1 MSPNGAAA
9 AAVPCPGLRA
19 RRVKGRQRRGLAAA
33 RTGVE
38 ERRRGLAAAVDVL
51 ERARGSAGGGLS
63 EGEEDDMW
71 ARG

>member
-33 RTGVE
+33 
-38 ERRRGLAAAVDVL
+38 VDVL

-63 EGEEDDMW
+63 EGEEDDRW

>member
-1 MSPNGAAA
+1 MDL
-9 AAVPCPGLRA
+9 PCPGLRA
-19 RRVKGRQRRGLAAA
+19 CRVMGRQRRGLAAA

-38 ERRRGLAAAVDVL
+38 GRRLGLAAAVDVL

-63 EGEEDDMW
+63 EGEEGDMW